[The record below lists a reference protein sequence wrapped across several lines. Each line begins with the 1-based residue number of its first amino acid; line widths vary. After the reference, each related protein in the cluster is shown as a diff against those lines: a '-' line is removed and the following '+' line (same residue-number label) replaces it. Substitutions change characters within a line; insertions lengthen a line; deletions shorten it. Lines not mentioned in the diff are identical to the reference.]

1 MLFCAYF
8 LERLNTVE
16 VISGFLSMFWQN
28 VKSERTYFTRVGIQG
43 KKLITHEM
51 LNGAESVNMKV
62 EKKVVVSLVFW
73 QSLDYYILVTIYREL
88 KIITL
93 NIYSTD

>member
-62 EKKVVVSLVFW
+62 EKKLLFH
-73 QSLDYYILVTIYREL
+73 
-88 KIITL
+88 
-93 NIYSTD
+93 